1 MKYIETVPL
10 TVHLYPKQ
18 REALEGLQNEIK
30 KEYNIKIP
38 LSELV
43 REALTHGLPL
53 VMKDKGFILEL
64 IG

>member
-1 MKYIETVPL
+1 M
-10 TVHLYPKQ
+10 LYSSSCY
-18 REALEGLQNEIK
+18 K